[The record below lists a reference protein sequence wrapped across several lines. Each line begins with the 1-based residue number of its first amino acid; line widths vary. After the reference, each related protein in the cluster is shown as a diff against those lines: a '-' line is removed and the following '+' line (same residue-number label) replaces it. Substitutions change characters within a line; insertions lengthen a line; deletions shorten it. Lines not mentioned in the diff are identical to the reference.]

1 MNIKKLDQIAAVL
14 FPQHYTPQF
23 DIVFPEAERTKIE
36 KCSDRDREI
45 YALMAL
51 YAPAKAKQAYEEAL
65 RQCGDACDG
74 NSVKARE
81 KLISKAELE
90 EKYAGL
96 SAHYFGELHKHWHRS
111 GYAIIEQLTARVWEA
126 VRAFETAVLA
136 WEAECGQHAGLKIPI
151 SLGFADLIADI
162 RHPLM
167 ANLERVRDS
176 NQSTY
181 GNTGLSVGDFV
192 SIFIGHEFRPLSE
205 FIAQAEKL

>member
-1 MNIKKLDQIAAVL
+1 MNIKKLDQIATAL

-36 KCSDRDREI
+36 KCSDRDREL
-45 YALMAL
+45 YALMAR
-51 YAPAKAKQAYEEAL
+51 YSPDKAKLAYEAAL
-65 RQCGDACDG
+65 KQCGDACDG
-74 NSVKARE
+74 NSVMARE
-81 KLISKAELE
+81 KLISKSEIE
-90 EKYAGL
+90 EKYADL
-96 SAHYFGELHKHWHRS
+96 SAHYMAECHKHWRRS
-111 GYAIIEQLTARVWEA
+111 GYAIIEQLTARVSDA
-126 VRAFETAVLA
+126 VRAFENAVRA
-136 WEAECGQHAGLKIPI
+136 WEAEASAAAGVKIPI
-151 SLGFADLIADI
+151 SLGFADMIADI